1 MVYGSSY
8 MKVLKISSV
17 RYEDISHFVFLL
29 QLKKPGFKM
38 VERKKFSKEE
48 LKGIGLR
55 IKASRTLTGLTQ
67 EEFGNK
73 YNIPVPSI
81 RTWEFGSVVP
91 RLDGLVKFTDAL
103 HESDIYVHTDWLL
116 HGTGTG
122 PSYFLAQHN
131 EASASDESLTDE
143 TVAFKELFK
152 KFSKKN
158 KENPIITEIND
169 DEMHPL
175 FKMGDLVAGILMSK
189 DDYKGGDPR
198 KPMLVNLGD
207 GFYILRYLYKV
218 ENDFFICSF
227 KNPDIKK
234 VTIESFGN
242 IRWHRSC

>member
-1 MVYGSSY
+1 
-8 MKVLKISSV
+8 
-17 RYEDISHFVFLL
+17 
-29 QLKKPGFKM
+29 M

-48 LKGIGLR
+48 LKAIGLR

-67 EEFGNK
+67 EEFGTK

-91 RLDGLVKFTDAL
+91 RLDGLSRFIDAL
-103 HESDIYVHTDWLL
+103 HESDIYVHSDWLL

-122 PSYFLAQHN
+122 PSYFFAHGDTNALE
-131 EASASDESLTDE
+131 EALSDETL
-143 TVAFKELFK
+143 AFKELFK
-152 KFSKKN
+152 KFCKKN
-158 KENPIITEIND
+158 KENPVIVEIND
-169 DEMHPL
+169 DEMSPL
-175 FKMGDLVAGILMSK
+175 YKMGDLVAGILMSK
-189 DDYKGGDPR
+189 NAYTSGDPR

-234 VTIESFGN
+234 VTIESFA
-242 IRWHRSC
+242 IVRWHRTI